1 MIQTLIHRLLQR
13 RHFWRYATFGEVAE
27 LYASRTLRLFAL
39 RIVTTFTS
47 VYLLLEGYNLV
58 FLAFFWAAFYLV
70 KVVFAYPSA
79 RIIAYFGPKHATLY
93 SNIISAIGMVFL
105 PFTTDYGLY
114 ALVPWLILQS
124 LSGTLN
130 DLSYLVDFSK
140 VKSIDHAGKEIGYM
154 NIFEKVAGGLS
165 PVIGGFLAFWIGPE
179 IVMALSA
186 ILFLLSAVPLFKTG
200 EPTRLH
206 QKLEFRGFPW
216 RTTWRSLVAETAI
229 GFDIFTTGSAWTL
242 FMAIVIFA
250 GNGDEMFAKIG
261 VLTSIALFAALGS
274 SYAFGKLIDRRRGR
288 ELLIISSV
296 VNSLV
301 HVFRVFVTTPAGVA
315 ATNVINEST
324 TTGYSM
330 AFTRGMFD
338 TADNTGRR
346 IVYLFFIEIVI
357 NFGAALGALVLGG
370 LAMILHDDA
379 MSIRATFIIAAVVV
393 LLIATPRFMLY
404 RK

>member
-1 MIQTLIHRLLQR
+1 MIQQIIHRLLLR
-13 RHFWRYATFGEVAE
+13 RHFWRYASFSEVAE

-47 VYLLLEGYNLV
+47 VYLFLEGYSLI

-70 KVVFAYPSA
+70 KVAFSYPSA
-79 RIIAYFGPKHATLY
+79 RIIAHFGPKHATLY
-93 SNIISAIGMVFL
+93 SNIISAVGMVFL
-105 PFTTDYGLY
+105 PFTADYGLY
-114 ALVPWLILQS
+114 ALVPWLVLQA

-140 VKSIDHAGKEIGYM
+140 VKNIEHAGKEIGYM
-154 NIFEKVAGGLS
+154 NIFEKVASGLS
-165 PVIGGFLAFWIGPE
+165 PVIGGFLAFWFGPE
-179 IVMALSA
+179 IVMVLSA
-186 ILFLLSAVPLFKTG
+186 VLFLLSAVPLFKTG

-216 RTTWRSLVAETAI
+216 KTTWRSLIAETTV
-229 GFDIFTTGSAWTL
+229 GVDVFTTGSTWTL
-242 FMAIVIFA
+242 FMAIVVFA
-250 GNGDEMFAKIG
+250 GNGNEMFAKIG

-288 ELLIISSV
+288 ELLIISAV
-296 VNSLV
+296 ANSLV
-301 HVFRVFVTTPAGVA
+301 HAFRAFVSTPAGVA

-346 IVYLFFIEIVI
+346 IVYLFFIETAV
-357 NFGAALGALVLGG
+357 NLGAALGAIALGV
-370 LAMILHDDA
+370 LAMTLDA
-379 MSIRATFIIAAVVV
+379 ATSLRVSFFLTAVIV
-393 LLIATPRFMLY
+393 LLIATPRFQLY